1 MNIPNSS
8 VRQILDNIPD
18 TKQRDLIANILSGKI
33 VKEVRCL
40 NDKPWYKNENGKRI
54 KIKPCNGRL
63 IAHIYSDGKIRMAAS
78 EGKAWL
84 RAIRYRLDGSLGFEC
99 WCGNDSRLCEAE
111 KGVTGIE
118 QNTVTKEDIEE
129 VWDNLQKKPA
139 NYPISKGKQVIDGF
153 EIREIK

>member
-78 EGKAWL
+78 EAMPCL
-84 RAIRYRLDGSLGFEC
+84 RML
-99 WCGNDSRLCEAE
+99 
-111 KGVTGIE
+111 
-118 QNTVTKEDIEE
+118 
-129 VWDNLQKKPA
+129 VWQ
-139 NYPISKGKQVIDGF
+139 
-153 EIREIK
+153 R